1 MRRIGTL
8 LLGLALFAAGLS
20 ASGCD
25 TDDTGAPPTPPA
37 TPAPPP
43 PAPQTP
49 AKALHATPTGSNH
62 VLQ

>member
-8 LLGLALFAAGLS
+8 LFGLVLLAAGIS
-20 ASGCD
+20 AAGCD

-49 AKALHATPTGSNH
+49 PKALHITPTGSSH